1 MPQLNTLSQPCDIKP
16 KEDNDNFIKKQFKF
30 VILGDGAVGK
40 TSICHRF
47 VEDHFANSYK
57 QTIGLDFFVK
67 RITLNSPKGTIQ
79 VAMQLWDIGGQSVS
93 SKMIT
98 KYIHGANAIL
108 LVYDITNYQTFEN
121 LRDWLSIIKDT
132 IAPIDKLPY
141 IALVGNKYDL
151 QHLRTVKVK
160 RHKDMCNKEKL
171 ESCYVSAKTGDGLHT
186 MFYHITA
193 EIAGIK
199 LTKTELESEMK
210 VISANV
216 INHQQND
223 PQQKTFKQRLNDEK
237 KKKKKKKKKKRK
249 KEHTTEKQT

>member
-1 MPQLNTLSQPCDIKP
+1 M
-16 KEDNDNFIKKQFKF
+16 KENNDDFIQKQFKF

-67 RITLNSPKGTIQ
+67 RLTLNHPNGSTVQ

-93 SKMIT
+93 SKMIK
-98 KYIHGANAIL
+98 KYIFGADAIL
-108 LVYDITNYQTFEN
+108 LVYDITNYQTFDN
-121 LRDWLSIIKDT
+121 LVDWLFVVKRSMDSSK
-132 IAPIDKLPY
+132 KLPY

-160 RHKDMCNKEKL
+160 RHKDMCNREKL
-171 ESCYVSAKTGDGLHT
+171 ESCYVSAKTGDGLHA

-199 LTKTELESEMK
+199 LTKSELESEMK
-210 VISANV
+210 VIAANV

-223 PQQKTFKQRLNDEK
+223 PKQKTFNQRLDDEK
-237 KKKKKKKKKKRK
+237 KKSDCVLL
-249 KEHTTEKQT
+249 

>member
-1 MPQLNTLSQPCDIKP
+1 MTKLNNLSKPNDAKP
-16 KEDNDNFIKKQFKF
+16 KQAEKSDDFVQKQFKF

-67 RITLNSPKGTIQ
+67 RLTLNQPNGGIVQ
-79 VAMQLWDIGGQSVS
+79 AAMQLWDIGGQSVS
-93 SKMIT
+93 SNMIT

-121 LRDWLSIIKDT
+121 LVDWLYVVKKAIG
-132 IAPIDKLPY
+132 PGNKLPY
-141 IALVGNKYDL
+141 MALVGNKYDL

-199 LTKTELESEMK
+199 LTKNELESEMK

-223 PQQKTFKQRLNDEK
+223 PKQKTFNQRLDDEK
-237 KKKKKKKKKKRK
+237 KKSDCVLL
-249 KEHTTEKQT
+249 